1 MKDKEIAASPLSPPL
16 LHVTA
21 STRASTTD
29 MEKSSQDSR
38 VASTLG
44 FLHSRVAST
53 LGFLDESNTSP
64 RVQQT
69 IIFPY
74 DYSKVIGNNKSKFL
88 QEATSVLSLNG
99 ARDVE
104 CYDVRPCSI
113 ILELRGSI
121 SDVASVVKDL
131 LTYALKLPSFPK
143 IKAMD
148 PDATYPTRGPIDT
161 NPQQRYR
168 AFASGTTATTQS
180 PQTDVTDTHL
190 GS

>member
-21 STRASTTD
+21 PTRASTTD
-29 MEKSSQDSR
+29 MEKSSQD
-38 VASTLG
+38 
-44 FLHSRVAST
+44 SRVAST

-74 DYSKVIGNNKSKFL
+74 DYSEVIGNNKSKFL
-88 QEATSVLSLNG
+88 QEATSVLSLSG

-104 CYDVRPCSI
+104 CYDVRPCPI

-121 SDVASVVKDL
+121 CGVAAVVKDL
-131 LTYALKLPSFPK
+131 LSYALKLPSFQK
-143 IKAMD
+143 IKAVD
-148 PDATYPTRGPIDT
+148 HDATYPTRD
-161 NPQQRYR
+161 
-168 AFASGTTATTQS
+168 
-180 PQTDVTDTHL
+180 H
-190 GS
+190 